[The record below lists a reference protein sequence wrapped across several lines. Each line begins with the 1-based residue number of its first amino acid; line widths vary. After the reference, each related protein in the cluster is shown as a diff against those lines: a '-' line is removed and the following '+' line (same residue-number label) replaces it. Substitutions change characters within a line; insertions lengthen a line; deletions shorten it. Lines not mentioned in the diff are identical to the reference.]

1 MTPDREASARL
12 PEQETPAV
20 PGRIHGLRGWSLY
33 EEGPFRRLGS
43 RTRAMI
49 WPPNDNMVAA
59 CLGSEYSAAHP
70 APAPGC
76 HCGIH
81 AHHPFG
87 AGVEVLAESLAT
99 PESGFA
105 NGIGWTVYGVIS
117 AWGRVEVHADGFR
130 AERARPVALLIARN
144 WHDTTYGRAIE
155 ETAAEYVLPVIIV
168 EPDPKAIAAACAE
181 RWPGLAPALV
191 DELLLSVR

>member
-1 MTPDREASARL
+1 SRSRLPNGSRASSRVASTSLRHRSANARRRRDANATRRRPWVTPDREASARL

-20 PGRIHGLRGWSLY
+20 PGRIHGLRGLSLD
-33 EEGPFRRLGS
+33 EGGPFRRLGS

-59 CLGSEYSAAHP
+59 CLGSEDSAAHP

-105 NGIGWTVYGVIS
+105 NGIGWTV
-117 AWGRVEVHADGFR
+117 
-130 AERARPVALLIARN
+130 
-144 WHDTTYGRAIE
+144 
-155 ETAAEYVLPVIIV
+155 
-168 EPDPKAIAAACAE
+168 
-181 RWPGLAPALV
+181 
-191 DELLLSVR
+191 